1 MQRSVR
7 TDLGLICISDLLKG
21 VIPEQVGRVAA
32 KTVSV
37 PCAMRLRQCILTH
50 MTISLVWS
58 NWPTPKYARV
68 PTVYLDAQSVWSNWP
83 IVTEATLRACQRSL
97 DAANEDDTC
106 ASAA

>member
-1 MQRSVR
+1 MYLDAHDNQS
-7 TDLGLICISDLLKG
+7 GL
-21 VIPEQVGRVAA
+21 EQLADTKVA
-32 KTVSV
+32 
-37 PCAMRLRQCILTH
+37 
-50 MTISLVWS
+50 
-58 NWPTPKYARV
+58 ARV